1 MADGR
6 ERQVS
11 GHQRLAGR
19 RQLPQKTRLDGFTLR
34 AFLFPF
40 GAPGDGPP
48 CIRQRPFGIAGDR
61 HGLPRRV
68 RARHRL
74 AWLQNLEIMPVRAPK
89 NPRRQADLGGRE
101 RRRAAQRDRRCRGA
115 NP

>member
-11 GHQRLAGR
+11 GHQRLAVR

-40 GAPGDGPP
+40 GA
-48 CIRQRPFGIAGDR
+48 
-61 HGLPRRV
+61 LRV
-68 RARHRL
+68 T
-74 AWLQNLEIMPVRAPK
+74 
-89 NPRRQADLGGRE
+89 G
-101 RRRAAQRDRRCRGA
+101 RRASGSGRSASPATGTGSRGEFA
-115 NP
+115 LGIVSPGCKT